1 MRYGMPS
8 SRQLRPS
15 NRSRPA
21 VVARRCG
28 WTSEVESFVTRTDRK
43 GSLALGGSSARCH
56 LPCRTRSQNSRGP
69 VPVRGT
75 QPLAVVLRCRKGRGV
90 RVVRGSFHGV
100 TPDPAAW
107 PAGPLRASPGEEAA
121 KALWTGMAE
130 YQVAW
135 PFTRLSLEEL
145 GDFIDRWAGWL
156 ADAAAGKLSHPSTM
170 PERPTQ
176 WTWRRR

>member
-1 MRYGMPS
+1 
-8 SRQLRPS
+8 
-15 NRSRPA
+15 
-21 VVARRCG
+21 
-28 WTSEVESFVTRTDRK
+28 
-43 GSLALGGSSARCH
+43 
-56 LPCRTRSQNSRGP
+56 
-69 VPVRGT
+69 
-75 QPLAVVLRCRKGRGV
+75 
-90 RVVRGSFHGV
+90 
-100 TPDPAAW
+100 
-107 PAGPLRASPGEEAA
+107 
-121 KALWTGMAE
+121 MAE